1 MSGDATTGPEER
13 HPREVL
19 REHGIWASRSLGQSF
34 LTDRSAMERLV
45 EAAAIGRDEVVLE
58 VGTGLGR
65 LTARLAARALQVVT
79 VEIDERL
86 HEIAAAHLAP
96 FPNVTALRCD
106 FLESKHRIAPAVE
119 RAVSGALR
127 GSRQPLKV
135 VSNLPYGISSPA
147 VVNLLEWEPAP
158 AHMVL
163 TIQQEVAERMVARP
177 GTSEYGPLTVY
188 VDHWATV
195 EELFRLPPN
204 AFWPQPSVWSA
215 AVELRRRHG
224 READSQYERFAR
236 TVRALFTMRRKTV
249 ARALRTV
256 WDKETAGGI
265 IESVGLEPH
274 MRVEELTPEQ
284 FAAVAAAAPEAPSL

>member
-1 MSGDATTGPEER
+1 MPDSHPSRADER

-19 REHGIWASRSLGQSF
+19 REHGIWASRSLGQNF
-34 LTDRSAMERLV
+34 LTDPAAMDRLV
-45 EAAAIGRDEVVLE
+45 EAASVARDEVVLE

-65 LTARLAARALQVVT
+65 LAARLAASALHVVT

-106 FLESKHRIAPAVE
+106 FLESKHHINPAVE
-119 RAVSGALR
+119 RAVTEALKE
-127 GSRQPLKV
+127 SRQPLKV

-147 VVNLLEWEPAP
+147 VVNLLEWPVAP
-158 AHMVL
+158 ERMVL
-163 TIQQEVAERMVARP
+163 TVQQEVAKRMSARP
-177 GTSEYGPLTVY
+177 GTSRYGPLTVY

-215 AVELRRRHG
+215 ALRLTRREG
-224 READSQYERFAR
+224 RTKDRRYQRFAE
-236 TVRALFTMRRKTV
+236 TVRVLFTMRRKTV
-249 ARALRTV
+249 ARALRTA
-256 WDKETAGGI
+256 WDHETALRI
-265 IESVGLEPH
+265 IGEVGLEER

-284 FAAVAAAAPEAPSL
+284 FAAVAAATPEPPSL